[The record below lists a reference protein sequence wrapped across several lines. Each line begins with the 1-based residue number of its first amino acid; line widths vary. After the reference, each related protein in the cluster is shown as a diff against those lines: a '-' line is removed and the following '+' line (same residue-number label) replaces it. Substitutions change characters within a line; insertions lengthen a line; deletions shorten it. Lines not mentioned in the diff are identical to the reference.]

1 MSLSMPYSLVYR
13 CPKES
18 QMIAQVAQFS
28 RIFALA
34 ITVLGLAAGCATQT
48 PAAAPAKDGPERAMD
63 PGARAASIALDQV
76 GSPYRFGGSSPAGF
90 DCSGL
95 VQYAWRHAG
104 QALPRTTTQLW
115 NATRPI
121 SRRELRKGDLVFFRI
136 EGKMSHV
143 GLYIGGQRFVHA
155 PSSGRTVS
163 VESLESDFYRAAFIR
178 GGRPEHSRR

>member
-1 MSLSMPYSLVYR
+1 MPYSLAYR

-34 ITVLGLAAGCATQT
+34 ITVLGVAAGCATQA
-48 PAAAPAKDGPERAMD
+48 PAAAPARAGQERAMD
-63 PGARAASIALDQV
+63 PGTRAASIALDQV
-76 GSPYRFGGSSPAGF
+76 GSPYRYGGSSPAGF

-95 VQYAWRHAG
+95 VQFAWRHAG

-115 NATRPI
+115 NATRPV

-155 PSSGRTVS
+155 PSSGRAVS

-178 GGRPEHSRR
+178 GGRPEHGRR